1 MTYRPFL
8 LTAAIALTSL
18 SSCRTNES
26 YASDSDDNSRA
37 STEMITQTIPAK
49 DVRKIDTA
57 TGIKVIYTQAKNTS
71 VTLTAPANMLKYITV
86 TAKDGELECIR
97 KSNSFTKSM
106 RGVSITVTVSSPGL
120 TDIDVSSGGSFV
132 AQAPIN
138 MKDSSMDI
146 DISSGGAISIASL
159 TAGSL
164 DLDAS
169 SGAAAK
175 INGLTAKTVEADA
188 SSGAA
193 ISLSDVKATSA
204 RINASSGAA
213 LSIKGSA
220 KVANLSASSGGAVNA
235 SGLKADNVSKSKSSG
250 GAISF

>member
-1 MTYRPFL
+1 MTYKPFL
-8 LTAAIALTSL
+8 LTAAIALTTL

-37 STEMITQTIPAK
+37 SAKMITQTIPAK

-57 TGIKVIYTQAKNTS
+57 TGIKVIYTQAKKTS

-86 TAKDGELECIR
+86 TAKNGELECYR

-106 RGVSITVTVSSPGL
+106 RGVNITVTVSSPGL
-120 TDIDVSSGGSFV
+120 TDIDISSGGSFV
-132 AQAPIN
+132 AQTPIN
-138 MKDSSMDI
+138 MNNSSMDI
-146 DISSGGAISIASL
+146 DISSGGALSIASL

-164 DLDAS
+164 DIDVS

-193 ISLSDVKATSA
+193 ISLSDIKTTSVSA
-204 RINASSGAA
+204 SASSGAA
-213 LSIKGSA
+213 LSVSGTA
-220 KVANLSASSGGAVNA
+220 KIANLSASSGGGINA
-235 SGLKADNVSKSKSSG
+235 SDLKADNISKSKSSG
-250 GAISF
+250 GGISL

>member
-8 LTAAIALTSL
+8 LTAAIALTTL

-26 YASDSDDNSRA
+26 YASDSDDNSRT

-106 RGVSITVTVSSPGL
+106 RGVNITVTVSSPGL

-169 SGAAAK
+169 AAK

-213 LSIKGSA
+213 LSINGAA

-250 GAISF
+250 AISF